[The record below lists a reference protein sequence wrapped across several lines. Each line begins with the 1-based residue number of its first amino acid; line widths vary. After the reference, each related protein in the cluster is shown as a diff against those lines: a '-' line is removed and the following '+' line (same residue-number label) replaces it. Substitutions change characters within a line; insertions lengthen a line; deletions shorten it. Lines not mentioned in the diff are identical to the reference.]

1 MYSNEL
7 KVPGGIPEPQGY
19 RILVAVPDVMEK
31 TKGGI
36 LLPDELKSLE
46 KTASIFGLVVAMGP
60 DCYKDKEKFPS
71 GPWCQMHDYVIF
83 RSYSGTRFKI
93 EGQEFRIINDDTVE
107 AVAEDPRVIARA

>member
-1 MYSNEL
+1 MYNSEM
-7 KVPGGIPEPQGY
+7 KVPSNLPKPQGY
-19 RILVAVPDVMEK
+19 RILVAVPDVAEK

-36 LLPDELKSLE
+36 LLPDELKALE
-46 KTASIFGLVVAMGP
+46 KTASIFGFVVAMGP

-71 GPWCQMHDYVIF
+71 GPWCQKGDFVLF

-107 AVAEDPRVIARA
+107 AIAEDPSIIARA